1 MDAAKS
7 DAESWP
13 NGFAAGGI
21 AVVAPDLRG
30 HGDTWHGSGVGC
42 AEDTDLNI
50 ETLSRDM
57 EALLDIMFSSS
68 KGSHGSD
75 CDGSSASNCNAKN
88 SKSNS
93 SESSSSGQGELEKGP
108 AANTSTATA
117 KARRQRLILVG
128 HSLGGAV
135 ATHLCARLRARR
147 ATKAQ
152 STHVS
157 SDDSSSSS
165 RLALSRSSRV
175 ELEVC
180 GLALFDA
187 IEGTAIEA
195 IDAGIS

>member
-7 DAESWP
+7 DAESRS

-30 HGDTWHGSGVGC
+30 HGDTRHGSGVGC

-57 EALLDIMFSSS
+57 EALLDIMFSCS

-75 CDGSSASNCNAKN
+75 SDGSSASNSSANN
-88 SKSNS
+88 SKNCG

-108 AANTSTATA
+108 AANTSTATV
-117 KARRQRLILVG
+117 KARRQRVILVG

-147 ATKAQ
+147 ATKEQ

-157 SDDSSSSS
+157 SEDSSNSS
-165 RLALSRSSRV
+165 LALSRSSRV